1 MTTIGGLA
9 LADRVLLR
17 QTVNGA
23 ESPDERAA
31 VDANDLASREQA
43 LERRQRPRVVATI
56 AEGRDE
62 QSAVDEIEAP
72 LLASPSTARLQE
84 TTDQ

>member
-1 MTTIGGLA
+1 M
-9 LADRVLLR
+9 
-17 QTVNGA
+17 
-23 ESPDERAA
+23 SAA
-31 VDANDLASREQA
+31 VDANDLAWREQA
-43 LERRQRPRVVATI
+43 LARRQRPRVVATI

-84 TTDQ
+84 TTDQRSPTSVGLRLRPLRL